1 MRLKLA
7 QLFARE
13 IVGVDGAV
21 RDVYGNTRLKMGG
34 IPAVEMHRQKLELF
48 AVYFS
53 PKVFRSTFRPLV
65 EEEDARSPAASGYR
79 N

>member
-21 RDVYGNTRLKMGG
+21 RDVYGEARFKTRGF
-34 IPAVEMHRQKLELF
+34 PAVEMHRQKLELF
-48 AVYFS
+48 AVYFA
-53 PKVFRSTFRPLV
+53 PKAFRSTFRPFV
-65 EEEDARSPAASGYR
+65 EEEDAPLPVASGYR